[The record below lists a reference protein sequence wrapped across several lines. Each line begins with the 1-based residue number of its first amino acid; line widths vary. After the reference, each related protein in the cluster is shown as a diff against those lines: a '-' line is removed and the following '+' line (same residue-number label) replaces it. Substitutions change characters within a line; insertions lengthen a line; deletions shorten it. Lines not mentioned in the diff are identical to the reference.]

1 MGAERGHIRSPTT
14 LLEAPSGPGAQ
25 PGRGWS
31 CPEGWSRPRSTQW
44 GQSQRLGCGALRAAA
59 TCTRSRTPRGHR
71 CHRAL
76 TSPRATHAVAQSRLQ
91 VGQGN
96 NSEDATEPGERCDH
110 NRGLQP
116 PQKSPCVQ
124 WDRGSA
130 RHTHRRPSLAGCS
143 PLRARTLWLL
153 VDLAPICPPGQQA
166 QAPAKTAG
174 RGEPGKLFAGTTRC
188 GATPESTERVTSRDG
203 SGRRRGDSC
212 CRHSRVLQ
220 RKTPK
225 PGQ

>member
-1 MGAERGHIRSPTT
+1 MGAERGRIRSPTT
-14 LLEAPSGPGAQ
+14 PLEAPSGPGAQ
-25 PGRGWS
+25 PGQGWS
-31 CPEGWSRPRSTQW
+31 CPEGWSRPRSTQR

-59 TCTRSRTPRGHR
+59 TCTRSCTPRGHR

-76 TSPRATHAVAQSRLQ
+76 TSPGATHAVAQSRLQ

-130 RHTHRRPSLAGCS
+130 RHTQTAVPGGLLATEG
-143 PLRARTLWLL
+143 AHA
-153 VDLAPICPPGQQA
+153 LAPRGPGTNPPA
-166 QAPAKTAG
+166 RA
-174 RGEPGKLFAGTTRC
+174 AGTSTSQDRGQGRTREIVC
-188 GATPESTERVTSRDG
+188 WHHEMWSYA
-203 SGRRRGDSC
+203 
-212 CRHSRVLQ
+212 
-220 RKTPK
+220 
-225 PGQ
+225 